1 MTIFTERDFRDK
13 TQAISVVKGYI
24 ITEIILH
31 NLGTG
36 RNMVKL
42 TVKKIDA
49 DIHWAVLNNEDAREI
64 GLKSGGRINI
74 RDEKSGKTA
83 TVFIQISDNYIG
95 KGNIGLGW
103 ALTAEFN
110 AADGKE
116 LTVRGADSP
125 ISLEYIRKKMDNGKL
140 TENELNTIIHDITND
155 VLSPGETTA
164 FITAVY
170 INGLDN
176 DEVEYLTRSMV
187 KSGEQLKFNTHPIVD
202 KHSIGGVPGNKITLL
217 VVPII
222 AAAGLKIPKTS
233 SRAITGAGGTAD
245 LMEALAPVEFGAEDI
260 ERMTEKVGGVIVWGG
275 ATNIAPADDKIIV
288 HEFPLKIDARGIMIA
303 SVMAKKIACG
313 AEILVL
319 DIPVGADAK
328 VKDMDDARK
337 LARQFI
343 EIGERFKIKVEC
355 AITFGDTPIGRGIGV
370 NLEVR
375 EALIA
380 LEGNVELNPFTQK
393 SLTMAG
399 IAFEMA
405 GRVGRGEGYKFAEE
419 ILKSGKALAKMKE
432 IIAVQGGNPNVT
444 SKDIKP
450 GKYSFD
456 VKATES
462 GYVVGI
468 KNRALIT
475 IARTAGAPADKGAG
489 IYIHKLLGER
499 IEKDEPLYTIYADTE
514 WRLGKALAEA
524 RKYKP
529 IAVEGMLLERVN
541 NLN

>member
-1 MTIFTERDFRDK
+1 
-13 TQAISVVKGYI
+13 
-24 ITEIILH
+24 
-31 NLGTG
+31 
-36 RNMVKL
+36 MVKL
-42 TVKKIDA
+42 KVKRIDA
-49 DIHWAVLNNEDAREI
+49 GIQTAVINKEDANQI
-64 GLKSGGRINI
+64 GLKNGGRINI
-74 RDEKSGKTA
+74 LNEESGRSVTA
-83 TVFIQISDNYIG
+83 FIQITDTVIE
-95 KGNIGLGW
+95 KGTIGLSSGFISQLD
-103 ALTAEFN
+103 ADEKVELAVR
-110 AADGKE
+110 AAD
-116 LTVRGADSP
+116 RP

-140 TENELNTIIHDITND
+140 TENELNTIIQDITND
-155 VLSPGETTA
+155 VLSAGETTA

-170 INGLDN
+170 INGLDT

-245 LMEALAPVEFGAEDI
+245 LMEALAPVEFKAADI

-288 HEFPLKIDARGIMIA
+288 HEFPLKIDARGIMMA

-313 AEILVL
+313 AEIVVI

-328 VKDMDDARK
+328 VKDMEDARR

-343 EIGERFKIKVEC
+343 ELGERFKVKVEC
-355 AITFGDTPIGRGIGV
+355 AITFGDTPIGRSIGV

-375 EALIA
+375 EALRA
-380 LEGNVELNPFTQK
+380 LEGNVEQNPFTQK

-405 GRVGRGEGYKFAEE
+405 GRVEKGEGYRFAEE
-419 ILKSGKALAKMKE
+419 ILNSGKALAKMKE
-432 IIAVQGGNPNVT
+432 IIAIQGGNPNVT
-444 SKDIKP
+444 SNDILP
-450 GKYSFD
+450 GKYSFN
-456 VKATES
+456 VNAKES
-462 GYVVGI
+462 GYIVGI

-499 IEKDEPLYTIYADTE
+499 VEKGETIYTIYADKE

-524 RKYKP
+524 RKYMP
-529 IAVEGMLLERVN
+529 VAVEGMLLERITS
-541 NLN
+541 LN